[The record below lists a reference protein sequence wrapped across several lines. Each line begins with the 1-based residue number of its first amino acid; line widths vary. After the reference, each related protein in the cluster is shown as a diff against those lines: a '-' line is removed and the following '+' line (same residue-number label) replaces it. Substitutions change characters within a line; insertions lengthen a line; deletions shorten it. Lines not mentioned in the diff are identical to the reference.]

1 VLGRRHDAP
10 GDRKIETGLWL
21 MHLAVHL
28 GYHLGQIDYH
38 RRAITGDPAGVDA
51 LSLQPLVG

>member
-1 VLGRRHDAP
+1 
-10 GDRKIETGLWL
+10 

-38 RRAITGDPAGVDA
+38 RRAVTGDSASVDA